1 MTAET
6 LEETGQV
13 ITSGSPRGAAV
24 PASAARDLV
33 TGTSA
38 LGTAVLLERGF
49 GFLANLLAAR
59 LGGTSTFGAYSFAI
73 TTANNVSTYAAGGI
87 ASTAIR
93 FSGRY
98 GRGTPGYNTLA
109 KALTIIALV
118 SAALGALVL
127 WAGAAPLA
135 RLLGKSTLTSLLQW
149 TALSVAGMILLEC
162 CRGFLVGQRQIR
174 GILLLSSTVGLGMVV
189 LIPLLARVGPV
200 LMIAS
205 QGTIATGAVLLC
217 ALWIRPW
224 RRVAEVTATT
234 GTVRLGPVLREVW
247 SFGLVQ
253 LAGLISLNAAG
264 WWLTSLLARAD
275 TSMTQMGFFAIASQL
290 RNVVSLAPSLLT
302 ESSLSVMAQGE
313 DEAARTPERVMT
325 FCTWATTFAALA
337 LAGPAIAV
345 LPWALPLLYGR
356 SYSGATA
363 AVAIALVTAIIHMGS
378 GPTSARLSILS
389 IRTSGMINT
398 IWATVVALAAATF
411 LVWHGDAAKAALIYL
426 GAHVVSAALLWI
438 HLRRRCSM
446 PQGMG
451 AMYVAGAVVTVLL
464 AALSMLRD
472 AHPQAARPISGLLL
486 LVSAG
491 GLIALTAIARR
502 ERWLPNASQFR
513 RLFGACWS
521 NRRGLNG

>member
-6 LEETGQV
+6 LEDTGQV
-13 ITSGSPRGAAV
+13 TTSDSPRGAPV
-24 PASAARDLV
+24 PSSAARNLL

-59 LGGTSTFGAYSFAI
+59 LGGASTFGTYSFAI

-98 GRGTPGYNTLA
+98 GRGTAGYNTLA
-109 KALTIIALV
+109 KALTIIATV

-135 RLLGKSTLTSLLQW
+135 RVLGKSALTSLLEW

-174 GILLLSSTVGLGMVV
+174 GILLLSLTVGLGMVV
-189 LIPLLARVGPV
+189 FIPLLARVGPAP
-200 LMIAS
+200 MIAA

-217 ALWIRPW
+217 VLFIRPW
-224 RRVAEVTATT
+224 RADEARATA
-234 GTVRLGPVLREVW
+234 GSVRLGPVLREVW

-275 TSMTQMGFFAIASQL
+275 TSMRQMGFFAIACQL
-290 RNVVSLAPSLLT
+290 RNVVSLAPSLLIET
-302 ESSLSVMAQGE
+302 SLSVMSHEG
-313 DEAARTPERVMT
+313 DGAARTPEWVMA
-325 FCTWATTFAALA
+325 FCTWAATFAALA

-356 SYSGATA
+356 AYCGATA
-363 AVAIALVTAIIHMGS
+363 AVAIALVTAVIHMGS

-398 IWATVVALAAATF
+398 IWAAVVALAAATF
-411 LVWHGDAAKAALIYL
+411 LLWGGDAAKAALIYL
-426 GAHVVSAALLWI
+426 AAHLISAALLWI

-446 PQGMG
+446 PRGMG
-451 AMYVAGAVVTVLL
+451 EMYITGAGVAFLL
-464 AALSMLRD
+464 ALFSTLRD
-472 AHPQAARPISGLLL
+472 GHPEAAVAISGLLL
-486 LVSAG
+486 VASAG

-502 ERWLPNASQFR
+502 ENWLPNASQCK
-513 RLFGACWS
+513 RLFDARWR
-521 NRRGLNG
+521 NRRGRDA